1 MEEYRSFEFLKKIYF
16 ERIGG
21 SAEELKAAKLIKDE
35 VKKLGGSAK
44 LEKFDVDYSE
54 IEVAKLIVNGK
65 EIECGGSGYSG
76 STPAEGVTG
85 EFVYID
91 SKESLDLTSLENKII
106 LVISKRVPHTFYKKA
121 IEEKALGFIV
131 TTGDVYKED
140 KDVDIDP
147 YLNREADYKL
157 GLIPTVM
164 IRMRDAE
171 KLVEENPKTATI
183 ILKAKDGK
191 ATSNNVIARIKGEMD
206 EVITFTAHYDSVRF
220 SKGIYD
226 NATGAITLLQLF
238 DYYIKNKP
246 KRTLE
251 FIWCGSEE
259 MGLLGSKYYVKK
271 HEKEL
276 EKVRL
281 NINVDMVAATLG
293 YDIACVTGGEDIINY
308 IKYVSKELG
317 FPIKAYQAVYSSD
330 STPFADCGIPAISFA
345 RLSSRGGAVIHCH
358 DDVIERLSEENY
370 KKTYTFII
378 NLISRWINAK
388 VFPIE
393 KTMPDKMKEELD
405 YYLLRKDRK

>member
-21 SAEELKAAKLIKDE
+21 SVEELKAAKLIKDE

-44 LEKFDVDYSE
+44 LEKFDVDCSE

-106 LVISKRVPHTFYKKA
+106 LVTSKRVPHAFYKKA

-147 YLNREADYKL
+147 YLNREADYRL

-164 IRMRDAE
+164 IRMLDAE
-171 KLVEENPKTATI
+171 KLVEANPKTATI

-191 ATSNNVIARIKGEMD
+191 TTSNNVIARIDGEMD

-238 DYYIKNKP
+238 DYYMKNKP

-345 RLSSRGGAVIHCH
+345 RLSSKGGAVIHCH

>member
-35 VKKLGGSAK
+35 VKKLGGNAK

-76 STPAEGVTG
+76 STPVEGVTG

-106 LVISKRVPHTFYKKA
+106 LVSSKRVPHAFYKKA

-191 ATSNNVIARIKGEMD
+191 ATSNNVIARIEGEMD

-226 NATGAITLLQLF
+226 NATGSITLLQLF
-238 DYYIKNKP
+238 DYFMHNKP

-345 RLSSRGGAVIHCH
+345 RLSSRGGAVIHSH

-405 YYLLRKDRK
+405 YYLLRKDR